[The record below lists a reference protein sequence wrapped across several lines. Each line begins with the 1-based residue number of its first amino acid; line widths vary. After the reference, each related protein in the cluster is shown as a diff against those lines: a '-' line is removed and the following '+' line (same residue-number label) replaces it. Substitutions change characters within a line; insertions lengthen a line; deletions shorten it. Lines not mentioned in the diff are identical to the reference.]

1 MKRFKR
7 NTIKWLYIKKEMK
20 FKTLKSNVKNFEAVH
35 ELYLHYT
42 ENILKYISKSRKSST
57 STSMK

>member
-1 MKRFKR
+1 MV
-7 NTIKWLYIKKEMK
+7 IYKKEMK